1 MEFWMDGQGEI
12 SVAQGRPIPPFERW
26 SFTTNHYIQ
35 FLQDQVF
42 LFSLS
47 TYLCTMS
54 FNLYPNVC
62 MLSIQDSGSDF
73 LQTAAIMTNLG
84 QYCLE

>member
-1 MEFWMDGQGEI
+1 
-12 SVAQGRPIPPFERW
+12 
-26 SFTTNHYIQ
+26 
-35 FLQDQVF
+35 
-42 LFSLS
+42 
-47 TYLCTMS
+47 MS

-73 LQTAAIMTNLG
+73 LQTAAIMVCTNLG